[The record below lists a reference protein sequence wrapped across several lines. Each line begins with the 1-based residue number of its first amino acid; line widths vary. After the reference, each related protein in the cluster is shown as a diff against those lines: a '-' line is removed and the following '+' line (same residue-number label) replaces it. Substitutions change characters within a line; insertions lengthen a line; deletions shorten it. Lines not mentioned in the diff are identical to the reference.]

1 MDDHKEHAEGLGLL
15 SKEKKMGFKEL
26 IRYYFSSRATE
37 YSRFFTGLTG
47 ALLTALSIYTLKERR
62 TDSKNMTM
70 DNENRLVII
79 ISLSIALSVVAGL
92 TFTGLL
98 QSSKKVD
105 YPDIVIK
112 INSGE
117 WGKIQTAGKSSRA
130 FYVENTCG
138 KALTLD
144 FSTENWSPVQVQ
156 DIIHVSWDY
165 DGRPILPGHGADIT
179 FTLVNIS
186 LNFTNFEFDIVV
198 TGTEL

>member
-1 MDDHKEHAEGLGLL
+1 MLKVWLL
-15 SKEKKMGFKEL
+15 SKEKKMDLKEL
-26 IRYYFSSRATE
+26 ISYYFSSRATE

-62 TDSKNMTM
+62 TDFKNGTL
-70 DNENRLVII
+70 NKRNRLTII

-92 TFTGLL
+92 SFTGLL
-98 QSSKKVD
+98 QSSKTVGH
-105 YPDIVIK
+105 PDMVIK

-117 WGKIQTAGKSSRA
+117 WGKIQTGGNSSRA
-130 FYVENTCG
+130 LYVENTCG

-144 FSTENWSPVQVQ
+144 FFTENWSPVQVQ
-156 DIIHVSWDY
+156 DFVQVSWDY

-186 LNFTNFEFDIVV
+186 LNVTMNFRFDFVV

>member
-1 MDDHKEHAEGLGLL
+1 MLKVWLL
-15 SKEKKMGFKEL
+15 SKEKRMDLKEL

-62 TDSKNMTM
+62 TDFKNGTL
-70 DNENRLVII
+70 DKGNRLTII

-92 TFTGLL
+92 SFTGLL
-98 QSSKKVD
+98 QSPKTVE

-117 WGKIQTAGKSSRA
+117 WEKIQAGGKSSRA

-144 FSTENWSPVQVQ
+144 FFTENWSPVQIQDFVQ
-156 DIIHVSWDY
+156 VSWDY
-165 DGRPILPGHGADIT
+165 DGRPILPGQGVNIT

-186 LNFTNFEFDIVV
+186 LNVTTNMKFDIVV